1 MGIVI
6 QSVANYAPWIYAI
19 CGLVALYQ
27 LYKIWAVRSER
38 KQAVFSLEREKAI
51 HDTYSI
57 LAIALILL
65 ATMGFTYFMSTTL
78 AQAVEP
84 LVAEALAPTPALPF
98 LPTPTNTPLPVT
110 PTPVWT
116 ATLVSG
122 GIGGPI
128 EGTQDGTP
136 DATTGDALDGPASD
150 DPASEENAD
159 EPTPVLEPTA
169 TPVLETPTPTPETAP
184 VVVAPACPDQRSLL
198 IRPGQNEVV
207 SGVVNFIG
215 SATHESFQFF
225 KLEGAPG
232 TSISGQPMYLGG
244 GNAPVVSDFL
254 ASIDTTTMSNGV
266 WTIQLIVVDQTG
278 NWPPPCQVT
287 VTVQN

>member
-27 LYKIWAVRSER
+27 LYKIWAVRAER

-51 HDTYSI
+51 NDTYSI

-65 ATMGFTYFMSTTL
+65 MTMGFTYFMSTTL

-84 LVAEALAPTPALPF
+84 LVNEALVPTPALPF
-98 LPTPTNTPLPVT
+98 IVTPTNTPLAAT
-110 PTPVWT
+110 PTPTWT
-116 ATLVSG
+116 VT
-122 GIGGPI
+122 
-128 EGTQDGTP
+128 
-136 DATTGDALDGPASD
+136 PASGEII
-150 DPASEENAD
+150 ASGEITPTAEPQEELPPT
-159 EPTPVLEPTA
+159 EETPVAVVEIPTA
-169 TPVLETPTPTPETAP
+169 TPVPAP
-184 VVVAPACPDQRSLL
+184 IVVAPDCPDQRALL

-207 SGVVNFIG
+207 SGDLNIIG

-225 KLEGAPG
+225 KVEAALGANATDG
-232 TSISGQPMYLGG
+232 WQHMGG
-244 GNAPVVSDFL
+244 GNAPVVSGFL
-254 ASIDTTTMSNGV
+254 TTINTRLLSNGT
-266 WTIQLIVVDQTG
+266 WTLRLVVVDLTG
-278 NWPPPCQVT
+278 NFPPPCQVT